1 MENMT
6 YQILIIDDSKDYTQ
20 EFITFA
26 IEYAEVELNT
36 TFKFIHALNLAQGL
50 KFLKENYFH
59 AVILDAKCLVSETQ
73 EVEDFNFLPQ
83 ALEALKEYEQITKR
97 HIPFVVNT
105 GYIGERELKMMDA
118 SVAKQKGKLFRKM
131 EDSSN
136 LLIFLLTSME
146 NAQDIGLEKEY
157 QDVFEIFERGFLSI
171 ELKTDLMN
179 ILKKLD
185 DKTDI
190 KNKFNS
196 LRKII
201 EAIYLKIKADN
212 NTIPDNVFYGRD
224 RTSVNLDWCWLYLS
238 GKQVIIDRRANTI
251 EVAPANL
258 PFLFPEHISNLIK
271 CFQEVTAINSHSY
284 PKNVDN
290 YAYKSMLFA
299 LLEVLIWFKSSM
311 EQANITS

>member
-1 MENMT
+1 MT
-6 YQILIIDDSKDYTQ
+6 YQILIIDDSKDYTR

-36 TFKFIHALNLAQGL
+36 TFKFIHALNLTQGM

-73 EVEDFNFLPQ
+73 EVENFDFLPQ
-83 ALEALKEYEQITKR
+83 ALDALKEYEQATKR

-136 LLIFLLTSME
+136 LLIFLLKSME
-146 NAQDIGLEKEY
+146 NAPDAGLEKEY
-157 QDVFEIFERGFLSI
+157 QDVFEIFERGFLNI

-190 KNKFNS
+190 KNKFNA

-201 EAIYLKIKADN
+201 EAIYLKIKTDN
-212 NTIPDNVFYGRD
+212 TTNIPDNVFYGRD

-238 GKQVIIDRRANTI
+238 GKQVIIDRRTNTI

-258 PFLFPEHISNLIK
+258 SFVFPDHISNLIK
-271 CFQEVTAINSHSY
+271 CLQEVSAINSHSY
-284 PKNVDN
+284 HKNVDN
-290 YAYKSMLFA
+290 YAYKSMVFA

-311 EQANITS
+311 Q